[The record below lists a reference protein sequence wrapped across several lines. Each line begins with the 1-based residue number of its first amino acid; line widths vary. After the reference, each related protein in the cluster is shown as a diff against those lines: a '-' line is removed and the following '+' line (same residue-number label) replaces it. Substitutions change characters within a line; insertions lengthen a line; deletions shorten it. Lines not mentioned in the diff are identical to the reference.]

1 MRDVAVIGVGMN
13 RWGELWKKSLRE
25 IWTEAA
31 VEAVDDAGVD
41 TVEAMYVG
49 CMSGGLFVGQEHLG
63 ALLANQLGM
72 GPIPGTRVESACAS
86 GGLAFRQAWMDVAS
100 GLHDVDLATGV
111 EKMTDVDG
119 GAATDALATA
129 ADQEYESY
137 HGVTFPGLYGMMAH
151 AHMHQYGTT
160 RRQMSA
166 VAVKNHHNGSLNP
179 LAQYPQEI
187 TVEQVEGSVLVAD
200 PLRILDCSPI
210 TDGAA
215 AVVLA
220 PLGLARSLTKQP
232 PVRVAASAH
241 ATDSI
246 ALHERGDL
254 AWLASTE
261 GAARLAYGQAG
272 ITPGDVSFCEVHDC
286 FTIAEIM
293 VIEALGLAPRGC
305 GGSGAESGATA
316 LGGKVPVNASGGLK
330 SKGHPV
336 GATGIAQVREAVLQL
351 RGQAGDR
358 QVEDAHWGLTQNMG
372 GTGAST
378 VVHVFERV

>member
-1 MRDVAVIGVGMN
+1 MREVAVIGVGMN
-13 RWGELWKKSLRE
+13 RWGELWDKSLRR
-25 IWTEAA
+25 IWMEAA
-31 VEAVDDAGVD
+31 LEAVDDAGVD

-49 CMSGGLFVGQEHLG
+49 CMSSGLFVGQEHLG
-63 ALLANQLGM
+63 ALLADQLGM

-86 GGLAFRQAWMDVAS
+86 GGLAFRQAWIDVAS
-100 GLHDVDLATGV
+100 GVHDVVLATGV

-119 GAATDALATA
+119 GAATDTLATA

-151 AHMHQYGTT
+151 AHMHQHGTT
-160 RRQMSA
+160 RRQLSA
-166 VAVKNHHNGSLNP
+166 VAVKNHRHGSMNP
-179 LAQYPQEI
+179 LAQYPMEV
-187 TVEQVEGSVLVAD
+187 TAEQVEESVLVAD

-220 PLGLARSLTKQP
+220 PLEMAPSLTKQP

-241 ATDSI
+241 ATDAI
-246 ALHERGDL
+246 ALHDREDL

-261 GAARLAYGQAG
+261 RAARFAYAQAD
-272 ITPGDVSFCEVHDC
+272 ITPEDLSFCEVHDC

-293 VIEALGLAPRGC
+293 VIEALGIAPRGC

-316 LGGKVPVNASGGLK
+316 LGGRIPVNPSGGLK

-336 GATGIAQVREAVLQL
+336 GATGIAQVREAALQL
-351 RGQAGDR
+351 RGQAGKR
-358 QVEDAHWGLTQNMG
+358 QVKDAHWGLTQNMG
-372 GTGAST
+372 GTGASS
-378 VVHVFERV
+378 VVHVFERL

>member
-13 RWGELWKKSLRE
+13 RWGELWDKSLRQ
-25 IWTEAA
+25 IWIEAA
-31 VEAVDDAGVD
+31 LEAVDDAGVD
-41 TVEAMYVG
+41 TVAAMYVG
-49 CMSGGLFVGQEHLG
+49 CMSSGLFVGQEHLG
-63 ALLANQLGM
+63 ALLADQLGM

-86 GGLAFRQAWMDVAS
+86 GGLAFRQAWIDVAS
-100 GLHDVDLATGV
+100 GVHDVVLATGV

-119 GAATDALATA
+119 GAATDALASA

-151 AHMHQYGTT
+151 AHMHQHGTT
-160 RRQMSA
+160 RRQLSA
-166 VAVKNHHNGSLNP
+166 VAVKNHRHGSLNP
-179 LAQYPQEI
+179 LAQYPMEV
-187 TVEQVEGSVLVAD
+187 TAEQVEESVLVAD

-220 PLGLARSLTKQP
+220 PLETAPSLTKQP

-246 ALHERGDL
+246 ALHERDDL

-261 GAARLAYGQAG
+261 RAARLAYAQAG
-272 ITPGDVSFCEVHDC
+272 LTPDHLSFCEVHDC

-293 VIEALGLAPRGC
+293 VLEALGIAPRGC

-316 LGGKVPVNASGGLK
+316 LGGKIPVNPSGGLK

-351 RGQAGDR
+351 RGQAGKR
-358 QVEDAHWGLTQNMG
+358 QVRDAHWGLTQNMG
-372 GTGAST
+372 GTGASS
-378 VVHVFERV
+378 VVHIFERP

>member
-13 RWGELWKKSLRE
+13 LWGELWEKSLRA

-31 VEAVDDAGVD
+31 LEAVDDAGVD
-41 TVEAMYVG
+41 RVDAMYVG

-63 ALLANQLGM
+63 ALLADQLGL

-86 GGLAFRQAWMDVAS
+86 GGLALRQAWMDVAS
-100 GLHDVDLATGV
+100 GLHDVVLATGV

-151 AHMHQYGTT
+151 AHMHQHGTT
-160 RRQMSA
+160 RRQLSA
-166 VAVKNHHNGSLNP
+166 VAVKTHRHGALNP

-187 TVEQVEGSVLVAD
+187 TAEQVEESVLIAD

-220 PLGLARSLTKQP
+220 PLDQARTLSEHP
-232 PVRVAASAH
+232 PVRIAASAH

-246 ALHERGDL
+246 ALHERDDL
-254 AWLASTE
+254 AWLGSTE
-261 GAARLAYGQAG
+261 RAARLAYAQAG
-272 ITPGDVSFCEVHDC
+272 ITPEDLSFCEVHDC

-293 VIEALGLAPRGC
+293 VIEALGITPRGC

-316 LGGKVPVNASGGLK
+316 LGGKLPVNPSGGLK

-358 QVEDAHWGLTQNMG
+358 QVRNAHWGLTQNMG
-372 GTGAST
+372 GTGASS